1 MTTVRRFQ
9 PGTPTRNK
17 TIMAPLPRLAA
28 DPDTAVGRFLDRLCG
43 LVATLG
49 GVALVVV
56 MVVSSLSVVMRAIP
70 GLRSIPG
77 DTEIVQIGCA
87 LAVFAFLPLCQ
98 LRRSNVFVDFFT
110 AGLPQRLRSILDLAA
125 NLLFLAITLLITIQ
139 LGHGTADKFATR
151 DSTMVL
157 RIPESWPYAVALAL
171 CVLLVIVTAYT
182 AIRSAIEIGR
192 GRAIGPQPTG
202 DH

>member
-1 MTTVRRFQ
+1 
-9 PGTPTRNK
+9 
-17 TIMAPLPRLAA
+17 MAPPPRISA
-28 DPDTAVGRFLDRLCG
+28 DRDTAIGLFLDRLCG
-43 LVATLG
+43 WVATLG
-49 GVALVVV
+49 GAALIGV
-56 MVVSSLSVVMRAIP
+56 MAVSSLSVILRAIP

-87 LAVFAFLPLCQ
+87 VAVFAFLPICQ

-110 AGLPQRLRSILDLAA
+110 AGLPQRLRSFFDLLA
-125 NLLFLAITLLITIQ
+125 NLLFLAITVLIAVQ

-157 RIPESWPYAVALAL
+157 RIPEGWPYAVALVLAW
-171 CVLLVIVTAYT
+171 LLVAVTAYT
-182 AIRSAIEIGR
+182 VVRSAIEIAR